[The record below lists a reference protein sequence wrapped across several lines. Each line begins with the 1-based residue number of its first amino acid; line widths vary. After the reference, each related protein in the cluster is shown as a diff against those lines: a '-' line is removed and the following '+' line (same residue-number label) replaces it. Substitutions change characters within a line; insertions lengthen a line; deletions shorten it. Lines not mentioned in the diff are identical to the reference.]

1 MDKSWIK
8 NEAYSQR
15 HFLRWFVKCPEGK
28 FKSRVLCNGNILE
41 CISTYKST
49 LRDNNNL
56 YNFW

>member
-15 HFLRWFVKCPEGK
+15 HFLTWFVKCPEGK

-41 CISTYKST
+41 YIY
-49 LRDNNNL
+49 L
-56 YNFW
+56 